1 MLRILIFLYQWI
13 IFVPLLCVTMFI
25 TATFTGVGSYL
36 FSSKFW
42 GYHPARIWSF
52 MTCYAAFCPV
62 EVVGSENIKK
72 DESYVFV
79 ANHQGSFDIFL
90 IYGFLNHNFRWIMK
104 QELRKV
110 PFAGKACEVAGHI
123 FIDRTS
129 VTSIK
134 TSMDFARQQLV
145 GGLSL
150 VVFPEGS
157 RTATGKLG
165 KFKKGA
171 FQLAVDLDLPVVPL
185 TLEGPFDVMPI
196 GTNTLR
202 PHKMRLTIHPP
213 ISSDKVGVEA
223 IIDLTNRSRVAIE
236 SGLKR

>member
-13 IFVPLLCVTMFI
+13 IFVPLLCITMVI
-25 TATFTGVGSYL
+25 TATATGLGSFL

-42 GYHPARIWSF
+42 GYHPARIWSII
-52 MTCYAAFCPV
+52 TCYTAFCPA
-62 EVVGSENIKK
+62 EVIGSENIKK
-72 DESYVFV
+72 EESYIFV

-110 PFAGKACEVAGHI
+110 PFAGKACELAGQI

-129 VTSIK
+129 VSSIK
-134 TSMDFARQQLV
+134 ASMDFARRQLV

-150 VVFPEGS
+150 MVFPEGS
-157 RTATGKLG
+157 RTSTGKIG

-171 FQLAVDLDLPVVPL
+171 FQLAVDLNLPVVPL
-185 TLEGPFDVMPI
+185 TIEGPFDIMPI

-213 ISSDKVGVEA
+213 ITTNKEGVEA
-223 IIDLTNRSRVAIE
+223 IIDLSARSREAIA
-236 SGLKR
+236 SALSK